1 MDASTARDLTGRWDS
16 GGGTPARRGQHVG
29 VEQVRQAVAGAI
41 RARVAG
47 PAGQDHARELFDSD
61 GPRWF
66 GPDRPIWR
74 VHADASIFV
83 GALRALLLQSLHPL
97 AMAGVAD
104 HSDYRAD
111 PWGRLQRTARFLAAT
126 TYGTEDQADQ
136 ACATVRRVHRRVHGI
151 APDGRP
157 YDANDPHLL
166 TWVHIAEAD
175 SFLAAYQRYG
185 AQPMDAAEQDA
196 YIGDLARV
204 AITLGVPDP
213 PRSVAGLRDRLDAY
227 RPELS
232 GTPAARE
239 AARFLLLQPPVPLAA
254 RGPYA
259 VLGATAVSLLP
270 WWAKVMLRIPPLPV
284 TETVVIRPAGRVLVN
299 AMRWAL
305 SPGSP
310 MRDAPRDVAAALG
323 KRHTDDVSEP
333 QPAEP
338 GSEDP
343 EVALDELEDPQAA
356 LDELEQGPPFDDEPA
371 APAPP
376 PRRRSIASNSV
387 LAAAMLGLRDALEGP
402 KEELI
407 VIQAEVPGEPP
418 DIDRKGLHA
427 ELEDGSLAVGPPLDE
442 LKDQAAAARR
452 KAKRR
457 RRLGRL

>member
-1 MDASTARDLTGRWDS
+1 MEQVRV
-16 GGGTPARRGQHVG
+16 Q
-29 VEQVRQAVAGAI
+29 QVRQAVAAAI

-47 PAGQDHARELFDSD
+47 PTGPDHARELFDTD

-104 HSDYRAD
+104 HSDYRED

-126 TYGTEDQADQ
+126 TYGTEAQAEL
-136 ACATVRRVHRRVHGI
+136 ACATVRRVHERVHGI

-185 AQPMDAAEQDA
+185 GQPLDRAEEDR
-196 YIGDLARV
+196 YVSDLARV
-204 AITLGVPDP
+204 ASALGVPDP
-213 PRSVAGLRDRLDAY
+213 PRSVAGLQDRLAAY
-227 RPELS
+227 RPELAA
-232 GTPAARE
+232 TAAARE
-239 AARFLLLQPPVPLAA
+239 AARFLLLQPPIPLAA

-259 VLGATAVSLLP
+259 VLGATSVSLLP

-310 MRDAPRDVAAALG
+310 MREGARDVA
-323 KRHTDDVSEP
+323 
-333 QPAEP
+333 PA
-338 GSEDP
+338 S
-343 EVALDELEDPQAA
+343 
-356 LDELEQGPPFDDEPA
+356 
-371 APAPP
+371 
-376 PRRRSIASNSV
+376 
-387 LAAAMLGLRDALEGP
+387 
-402 KEELI
+402 
-407 VIQAEVPGEPP
+407 
-418 DIDRKGLHA
+418 
-427 ELEDGSLAVGPPLDE
+427 
-442 LKDQAAAARR
+442 
-452 KAKRR
+452 
-457 RRLGRL
+457 

>member
-1 MDASTARDLTGRWDS
+1 VDASTARDLTGRPAS
-16 GGGTPARRGQHVG
+16 GGGTPAGRGQHVG

-66 GPDRPIWR
+66 SPDRPIWR

-83 GALRALLLQSLHPL
+83 GALRALLFQSLHPL

-232 GTPAARE
+232 GTPSARE

-310 MRDAPRDVAAALG
+310 MRDAPRNVAAA
-323 KRHTDDVSEP
+323 S
-333 QPAEP
+333 
-338 GSEDP
+338 GSGT
-343 EVALDELEDPQAA
+343 LTT
-356 LDELEQGPPFDDEPA
+356 
-371 APAPP
+371 
-376 PRRRSIASNSV
+376 
-387 LAAAMLGLRDALEGP
+387 
-402 KEELI
+402 
-407 VIQAEVPGEPP
+407 
-418 DIDRKGLHA
+418 
-427 ELEDGSLAVGPPLDE
+427 
-442 LKDQAAAARR
+442 
-452 KAKRR
+452 
-457 RRLGRL
+457 